1 VSIILRRKAKG
12 TMRVRIH
19 DSEVAAAFMGLARLR
34 PDVVL
39 APAPAENRDDRGSRG
54 RGHGVFDVGL
64 IGSYDSVERRT
75 EVASIVRGWT
85 CQLRGRFRDVAL
97 EIVS

>member
-1 VSIILRRKAKG
+1 
-12 TMRVRIH
+12 MRVRIH

-39 APAPAENRDDRGSRG
+39 APAPAETRADHGSGGSR
-54 RGHGVFDVGL
+54 HGVFDVGL
-64 IGSYDSVERRT
+64 IGSYDSAERRT
-75 EVASIVRGWT
+75 EVASLVRGWT
-85 CQLRGRFRDVAL
+85 CQLRGRYRDVAV

>member
-1 VSIILRRKAKG
+1 
-12 TMRVRIH
+12 MRVRIH

-39 APAPAENRDDRGSRG
+39 APAPAETPDGHGSEA
-54 RGHGVFDVGL
+54 RGHGVLDVGL
-64 IGSYDSVERRT
+64 IGSYDSAVRTT
-75 EVASIVRGWT
+75 EVASLVCGWT
-85 CQLRGRFRDVAL
+85 CQLRGRFREVAV